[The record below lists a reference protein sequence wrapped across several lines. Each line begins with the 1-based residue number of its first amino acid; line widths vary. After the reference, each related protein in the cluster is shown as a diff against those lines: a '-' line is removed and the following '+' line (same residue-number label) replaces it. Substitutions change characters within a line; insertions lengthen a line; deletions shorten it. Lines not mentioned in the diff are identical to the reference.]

1 MHLSLKNSSIV
12 CTPLAGVSESNQI
25 WTILESKPSIELK
38 LAAIVP
44 TGWVRFGINT
54 TEPIMFLLSCFSA
67 EGTEATRKVLI
78 SCEGKKLSSL
88 PFEIPP
94 STTRLQLSPVASD
107 GTFQIDEITIEK
119 INALQRTADVAKR
132 YTSSPKV
139 FIRKCRRAVAI
150 LKQGG
155 WRALRARIFSE
166 SAHETYKGWVTSFD
180 TLTEKHREFAQKD
193 IATWE
198 NPPLISIVVP
208 VYNPPLDFLQKAID
222 SVKAQYY
229 PHWELCLCDDA
240 SPNEA
245 VRTLIT
251 NEANNDSRIK
261 FVFREK
267 NGHISKASNEA
278 LSVATGEWIGLLD
291 HDDELT
297 ADALYRVV
305 RHIRDYPKVRM
316 LFSDEDFLDHSGNRV
331 RPIFKSD
338 FNPDLMLSQNAITHF
353 LVAKRS
359 LVNAIGGF
367 RDEVVGA
374 QDWDLALRLSEQLSL
389 SEIIHIPEI
398 LYHWR
403 MHDASTASNTDA
415 KEYVKEAQLR
425 VIRDHLARTK
435 SKGVVTLMQE
445 IPHTRVHFPL
455 PSPAPRVSI
464 LIPTRDQQKILSAC
478 INSIIKKTSYPNYEI
493 IVLDNGSVEPQTL
506 EYFKTFDGTKIRVE
520 RIDIPFNFSRINNLG
535 VAKAQGELLLFL
547 NNDIEVTDGEW
558 LSEMVSQ
565 KMRPG
570 VGVVGARL
578 YYPNGTLQHGGVVF
592 GIGGIAGHS
601 HKGRWRGDPG
611 NWGKI
616 ALPSTFSAVT
626 GACLLT
632 SKKLFEEVGGFNET
646 DLPIQFNDLDL
657 CLKIGATGQRCVYT
671 PFAELIHHESLSRGH
686 EVKTQDRDRF
696 ESERAYM
703 KKTWGKVLEND
714 PYYNPN
720 LSNLIEDYSLAY
732 PPRRSW
738 KTNP

>member
-1 MHLSLKNSSIV
+1 MLLSLKNSSIA
-12 CTPLAGVSESNQI
+12 CTPLAGVCLSNNI
-25 WTILESKPSIELK
+25 WTIGEPKPSIK
-38 LAAIVP
+38 LEIKSSVP
-44 TGWVRFGINT
+44 IGWVRFGIKT
-54 TEPIMFLLSCFSA
+54 VEPMMFMVSCFSSTA
-67 EGTEATRKVLI
+67 NEAIRKVLI
-78 SCEGKKLSSL
+78 SSEGKKLTSL

-94 STTRLQLSPVASD
+94 ATTQLQLSPVASD
-107 GTFQIDEITIEK
+107 GSFEIEDIIIEP
-119 INALQRTADVAKR
+119 ISSLQRVTDVAKR

-166 SAHETYKGWVTSFD
+166 SVHETYKGWVTSFD
-180 TLTEKHREFAQKD
+180 ALTEKHREFAQKD

-198 NPPLISIVVP
+198 NTPLISIVVP
-208 VYNPPLDFLQKAID
+208 VYNPPLDFLQKAIN

-229 PHWELCLCDDA
+229 QYWELCLCDDA
-240 SPNEA
+240 SPNSE
-245 VRTLIT
+245 VRSLIER
-251 NEANNDSRIK
+251 EANNDSRIK

-267 NGHISKASNEA
+267 NGHISRASNDA
-278 LSVATGEWIGLLD
+278 LSIATGEWVGLLD

-305 RHIRDYPKVRM
+305 KHIRDFPKAQM
-316 LFSDEDFLDHSGNRV
+316 LFSDEDFLDQNGERV
-331 RPIFKSD
+331 RPVFKSD
-338 FNPDLMLSQNAITHF
+338 FNPDLMLSQNAVTHF

-359 LVNAIGGF
+359 LINQVSGF
-367 RDEVVGA
+367 REEVVGS
-374 QDWDLALRLSEQLSL
+374 QDWDLALRLSEQLSF
-389 SEIIHIPEI
+389 SEIVHIPEI

-403 MHDASTASNTDA
+403 MHDASTATSTDA

-464 LIPTRDQQKILSAC
+464 LIPTRDQQKILSVC
-478 INSIIKKTSYPNYEI
+478 INSIVKKTSYPNYEI

-506 EYFKTFDGTKIRVE
+506 EYFKTFDGNKIRVE

-535 VAKAQGELLLFL
+535 VPKANGELILFL

-632 SKKLFEEVGGFNET
+632 SKKLFEEVGGFNEK

-671 PFAELIHHESLSRGH
+671 PFAELIHHESLSRGY
-686 EVKTQDRDRF
+686 EVRPQDRARD

-703 KKTWGKVLEND
+703 KKTWGKILEND

-720 LSNLIEDYSLAY
+720 LSNLIEDSSLAY

-738 KTNP
+738 KIL